1 MGCWGPIR
9 SEATK
14 RTAIFSSLSLPSGSS
29 ASAKAL
35 KSEQRPQSEETQEP
49 RARKETKVQGDV
61 SRRETDSGGEGTLEP
76 RDRMGKK
83 EDAEAGPGDREPTV
97 GREAGGAGEQ
107 GTRRKKRQRE
117 GTSVQGTGAGGLTAQ
132 KCAKREGEEEGGGR
146 AGRAEG
152 AGENPA
158 SHTF

>member
-1 MGCWGPIR
+1 MEREPWSRETEWG
-9 SEATK
+9 K
-14 RTAIFSSLSLPSGSS
+14 
-29 ASAKAL
+29 K
-35 KSEQRPQSEETQEP
+35 KMQRPAQEY
-49 RARKETKVQGDV
+49 
-61 SRRETDSGGEGTLEP
+61 
-76 RDRMGKK
+76 
-83 EDAEAGPGDREPTV
+83 REPTV

-107 GTRRKKRQRE
+107 STRRKKRQRE
-117 GTSVQGTGAGGLTAQ
+117 GTSVQGTEAEGLTAQ